1 MNYLVRVCLMVAV
14 VAMGLGMA
22 ADADARGCFK
32 RFKRHR
38 CCKPAPCC
46 EQVSDCGCGAPADC
60 GCGAPVSDCGC
71 GGSTVV
77 PAEEGTVVEPT
88 EVSPSDNPAVP
99 EPPAA
104 EEAAPAAEVPAEPA
118 ST

>member
-1 MNYLVRVCLMVAV
+1 MNSLVRVCLMAAV

-22 ADADARGCFK
+22 SDADARGCFK
-32 RFKRHR
+32 RFKRDR
-38 CCKPAPCC
+38 CCKPACCEPAPCC
-46 EQVSDCGCGAPADC
+46 EEVSDC

-88 EVSPSDNPAVP
+88 EASPSDNPAVP

-104 EEAAPAAEVPAEPA
+104 EEAAPAAEVPAEP